1 MMRRRARLALAGW
14 NGIVNEQRSHK
25 CATRGCQNM
34 TFAGERLCD
43 RCEDDVAAELERDWR
58 SNRDRETEHRRNSGK
73 MDEW

>member
-1 MMRRRARLALAGW
+1 
-14 NGIVNEQRSHK
+14 
-25 CATRGCQNM
+25 M